1 MEFFNLIDFKIRSFF
16 FTTNI
21 NDISKFKKGFDL
33 NVYVYAYPQHS
44 LYFVIVQISWIVTE
58 ISCNCAYTF

>member
-1 MEFFNLIDFKIRSFF
+1 MELFNLIDFKIRSFF

-44 LYFVIVQISWIVTE
+44 LYLVIVQIS
-58 ISCNCAYTF
+58 